1 MDLTDKQREA
11 VEAVEKHG
19 SMRAAARALGINYR
33 SLHDRYKA
41 AQKYLEADD
50 GIRDAL
56 AQTGISAAA
65 GKHGWRSVKDPETG
79 SFNSVYWSLPKD
91 EAEQAVNLWADT
103 FREALVDAPR
113 SLPTPAP
120 LKVASDMLTRYI
132 VADVHFGM
140 QSWALETGEDYDLK
154 IAANRFAEASGALL
168 DAAPATERALI
179 LNTGDTLH
187 NNDQKNMTPASGH
200 ILDVDSRFAKIAY
213 EAVKVQVAHIE
224 AAKAKHAH
232 VDVVMLAGNHDPD
245 ATSLMAI
252 ALMMRFEGDPRVTVH
267 FHPRKLWCW
276 QFGKVLLSA
285 HHGDKTKPERLVMQ
299 VADDYAPI
307 WGATHWRYL
316 DTGHIHHDHG
326 KDIGGCYWQAHRT
339 IAGRDAAAA
348 GFGYT
353 SRKTMKAITVH
364 RERGEVLRNT
374 AGII

>member
-1 MDLTDKQREA
+1 MTPKQREA
-11 VEAVEKHG
+11 IEAVEKHG
-19 SMRAAARALGINYR
+19 SIRAAARALGIDAK
-33 SLHDRYKA
+33 SLRNRLQA
-41 AQKYLEADD
+41 AEKYIDADE

-56 AQTGISAAA
+56 AQTGISTGSARS
-65 GKHGWRSVKDPETG
+65 GWRRVKDPETG

-91 EAEQAVNLWADT
+91 EADQAIASWAEM

-113 SLPTPAP
+113 SLPSPAP
-120 LKVASDMLTRYI
+120 LNVAGDMLTRYI

-168 DAAPATERALI
+168 QSAPATERALI

-213 EAVKVQVAHIE
+213 NAVKALVAQIE

-245 ATSLMAI
+245 ATSLMAV

-276 QFGKVLLSA
+276 QFGRVLLSA

-299 VADDYAPI
+299 VADDYAQI

-326 KDIGGCYWQAHRT
+326 RDIGGCYWQAHRT

-364 RERGEVLRNT
+364 QERGEILRNT
-374 AGII
+374 ASIG

>member
-1 MDLTDKQREA
+1 MTPKQKEA
-11 VEAVEKHG
+11 LEAVEKHG
-19 SMRAAARALGINYR
+19 SMCAAARALGINYR
-33 SLHDRYKA
+33 SLYDRIQA
-41 AQKYLEADD
+41 AKKYLDTDD

-56 AQTGISAAA
+56 AQTGISTSVA
-65 GKHGWRSVKDPETG
+65 KSGWRRVKDPETG

-91 EAEQAVNLWADT
+91 EADQAISSWADI

-113 SLPTPAP
+113 SLPTPPP
-120 LKVASDMLTRYI
+120 LNVSKEMLTRHI

-140 QSWALETGEDYDLK
+140 QSWARETGDDYDLK
-154 IAANRFAEASGALL
+154 IAASRFAEATGTLIE
-168 DAAPATERALI
+168 AAPPTERGLI

-200 ILDVDSRFAKIAY
+200 ILDVDSRFGKIAY
-213 EAVKVQVAHIE
+213 EAVKAQVSHVE
-224 AAKAKHAH
+224 AAKAKHEH
-232 VDVVMLAGNHDPD
+232 VDVVILAGNHDPD

-252 ALMMRFEGDPRVTVH
+252 ALMMRFEEDPRVTVH
-267 FHPRKLWCW
+267 FHPRKLWAW
-276 QFGKVLLSA
+276 KFGRVLLAA

-299 VADDYAPI
+299 VADDYAEM
-307 WGATHWRYL
+307 WGQTHWRYL

-364 RERGEVLRNT
+364 KERGEVLRNT
-374 AGII
+374 ASIG